1 MILAHRLELQET
13 RILLPRRASRD
24 GLHAEPGRRM
34 ERAGIRPWYQ
44 MIRAIH
50 AHHEVQK
57 LVTFMDGLLLKL
69 SVEFPAAN
77 SPTPRSMEIDNGW
90 QRRGLKWKPS
100 TLNTKIPIFIIS
112 SVIDHLPL
120 ITTILAA

>member
-1 MILAHRLELQET
+1 MKKSERLGF
-13 RILLPRRASRD
+13 IYIFS
-24 GLHAEPGRRM
+24 
-34 ERAGIRPWYQ
+34 ERTVSSSLDMAGSKEVAGIRPWYQ

-57 LVTFMDGLLLKL
+57 LVTFMDGLLSKL

-100 TLNTKIPIFIIS
+100 TLDTKMPIFIIS